1 MTNLNK
7 VYILI
12 ILIISIS
19 DGSADSLFRLSNN
32 ALDDKIKYYEQSRK
46 QYKYANIKDKQ
57 KLLNEVRE
65 RAKNLFNIPN
75 SKLLKEIT
83 SSINNCCK
91 YIETNLSKTKNIA
104 KYSNTQLNNIYRFLK
119 TGIKLLNE
127 FTKQPN
133 IIDYLILLCPEMI
146 PCFAKELNV
155 IISIGSVLRKNHQ
168 NIKEIINILDNLLL
182 NYDGNTYLLS
192 TIFTLAIFEGMSLQQ
207 ILKNKNISNK
217 QVCKYLS
224 WKPFPE

>member
-7 VYILI
+7 IYIFI
-12 ILIISIS
+12 ILII
-19 DGSADSLFRLSNN
+19 GNCNADSIFSLSNN
-32 ALDDKIKYYEQSRK
+32 ALDDKIKYYEQIIK
-46 QYKYANIKDKQ
+46 QYKYANKKDKQ
-57 KLLNEVRE
+57 KLLNEVKD
-65 RAKNLFNIPN
+65 RAKNLFNVPD

-83 SSINNCCK
+83 SCINNCCK
-91 YIETNLSKTKNIA
+91 YIDKNLGKHKNIT
-104 KYSNTQLNNIYRFLK
+104 KYSNIQLNNIYIFLK

-155 IISIGSVLRKNHQ
+155 IISIGNVLRKNYQ
-168 NIKEIINILDNLLL
+168 NIKEIVNILNNLLL
-182 NYDGNTYLLS
+182 NYDENTYLLS
-192 TIFTLAIFEGMSLQQ
+192 TIFTLAIFERMSLQQ

-224 WKPFPE
+224 WKSFPE